1 MRYRKLSRD
10 ELLAAEIYSYSYA
23 NYSDHEGNLRFDR
36 YMPDDV
42 NVLRQASEEQW
53 PISRLAE
60 KLEIEEEQA
69 IAMLKSLH
77 EARKIID
84 AANPS
89 ESYRES
95 VRQRLRFLLKGKVE
109 DEEEI
114 DTIVIQMC
122 YCAADFGCLLDWEN
136 SRLSDYSEWL
146 RRTADCDYSGV
157 DLPNLPGFRGEDD

>member
-1 MRYRKLSRD
+1 MRYRKLHRD
-10 ELLAAEIYSYSYA
+10 ELLAAEVFNYSYA

-42 NVLRQASEEQW
+42 KVLQQATEEKW
-53 PISRLAE
+53 PISKLAE

-69 IAMLKSLH
+69 IEMLKSLH

-95 VRQRLRFLLKGKVE
+95 VRQRLAYLLKGKVE
-109 DEEEI
+109 DDAEI
-114 DTIVIQMC
+114 DNIVIQMC
-122 YCAADFGCLLDWEN
+122 YCAADLGCLLEWEN
-136 SRLSDYSEWL
+136 SRLCDYSEWL
-146 RRTADCDYSGV
+146 RRTPDCDYSGV
-157 DLPNLPGFRGEDD
+157 DLPNLPNYREEEG